1 MNDDRYR
8 QFVDRALEYQGCP
21 YIWQGKGLLMW
32 TPQGLRPHKFSD
44 LQDSTR
50 SIEVFDCSGL
60 VTHCLA
66 LTTQIDLR
74 ATHSAKTILDT
85 FPECDKDFGDGC
97 LLLYPSHVA
106 IDLGRNRVVDAHAGD
121 SSTTSLLAAQARN
134 AKVEAHRSLRAASSI
149 LGYRKIPLDK
159 SELKT
164 V

>member
-8 QFVDRALEYQGCP
+8 AFVDRALLYCGAP
-21 YIWQGKGLLMW
+21 YIWQGKGQHVW
-32 TPQGLRPHKFSD
+32 TPKGLKVHGFTTIE
-44 LQDSTR
+44 DSTKL
-50 SIEVFDCSGL
+50 INVFDCSGL
-60 VTHCLA
+60 VTCCLNEE
-66 LTTQIDLR
+66 LRIDLR
-74 ATHSAKTILDT
+74 GTHSAKTILDT

-97 LLLYPSHVA
+97 LILYPGHVA

-121 SSTTSLLAAQARN
+121 SSTTSLLAAQSRG
-134 AKVEAHRSLRAASSI
+134 AKVEAHRSLRSASSV